1 MPFADTTTAVRFQNK
16 KTQFL
21 PLTGGNYTIRILD
34 TEALCLYT
42 HYINKATVECLGEG
56 CPICSN
62 NQRLILENPKD
73 FRDVPG
79 YSPRTRRYL
88 VNVLDKTP
96 VKKCPKCGIDNYD
109 LTPAGTTCVG
119 CSELLVS
126 VLPAVSNTVKI
137 LAKGVQVFDQLNS
150 IDLSIL
156 NAQGEPV
163 GLTNYDLVLRV
174 TGSGNKRIVTPIP
187 MSGSNEPVD
196 PTLEKYELAKITI
209 KLTPEEMLDLQ
220 RGVSLRDLFA
230 ARKANAEVSPAM
242 EDMQASA
249 ADAVKKLFENN

>member
-1 MPFADTTTAVRFQNK
+1 MPFADTTTQVKFQNK
-16 KTQFL
+16 KTVFL

-34 TEALCLYT
+34 SEAVCYNV

-56 CPICSN
+56 CPICAN

-73 FRDVPG
+73 FRDIPG
-79 YSPRTRRYL
+79 YSPRSRRYL

-96 VKKCPKCGIDNYD
+96 VKKCPKCGTDNYD
-109 LTPAGTTCVG
+109 LSPAGTTCAR
-119 CSELLVS
+119 CQELLVS
-126 VLPAVSNTVKI
+126 VLPAVSNTVKV

-150 IDLSIL
+150 IDMSIL
-156 NAQGEPV
+156 NESGEPV

-187 MSGSNEPVD
+187 MSGNTEPVD
-196 PTLEKYELAKITI
+196 PTLEKYDLSKITI

-230 ARKANAEVSPAM
+230 ARKANAEVDPAM
-242 EDMQASA
+242 GAIQADAS
-249 ADAVKKLFENN
+249 DAVKKLFEN

>member
-1 MPFADTTTAVRFQNK
+1 MPFADTTTPVRFQIK

-21 PLTGGNYTIRILD
+21 PLTGGNYTVRILD
-34 TEALCLYT
+34 QAAICLYT
-42 HYINKATVECLGEG
+42 HYINKATVECLGEE

-79 YSPRTRRYL
+79 YSSRTRRYL
-88 VNVLDKTP
+88 VNVLDKTL
-96 VKKCPKCGIDNYD
+96 VKKCPKCGTDNYD
-109 LTPAGTTCVG
+109 LSAAGTTCYS

-126 VLPAVSNTVKI
+126 VVPEPSNTVKI

-150 IDLSIL
+150 IDMSIL
-156 NAQGEPV
+156 NDNGEPI

-187 MSGSNEPVD
+187 MSGSVEPVD
-196 PTLEKYELAKITI
+196 PGLEKFDLAKVTI

-230 ARKANAEVSPAM
+230 ARKANAEVGPVM
-242 EDMQASA
+242 GGIQDSA
-249 ADAVKKLFENN
+249 AEAVKKLFEN